1 MRALR
6 YLIVSLALTV
16 TAAVIASIVTTPV
29 IPLWYA
35 TLAKP
40 AWTPPNW
47 VFGPVWTLLY
57 VLMAFALFLVW
68 TTPGGGASVRRSVG
82 WFVAHLVV
90 NVLWS
95 VVFFGTQN
103 VVIGFAV
110 ILFLFVLILFV
121 IGMFAHVDRRAA
133 WLLVPYLAWVGF
145 ATVLNGAIVYLS
157 F

>member
-1 MRALR
+1 MRPLR
-6 YLIVSLALTV
+6 FLFASLALTV
-16 TAAVIASIVTTPV
+16 TAAVIGSIVTTPV

-35 TLAKP
+35 TIAKP

-57 VLMAFALFLVW
+57 LLMAAALFLVW
-68 TTPGGGASVRRSVG
+68 TTPGGGASVRRAVG

-95 VVFFGTQN
+95 FVFFEMQN
-103 VVIGFAV
+103 IVLGFAV

-145 ATVLNGAIVYLS
+145 AAVLNGAMVYVNW
-157 F
+157 